1 MLQFAPTYHDYVL
14 YSDGSQEVPTK
25 YRVRTFVPTG
35 QEMETLRK
43 HKQMFGAGK
52 LDDAYTSGTASA
64 DSENHAG
71 ESKDR
76 DAMQNPLLFDPHN
89 PFSTVYDMSPID
101 GTGHV
106 PGRPTLPEIKLNDSD
121 RGRSGSSAIG
131 NADSRRTSLGD
142 EALETTRLAPGRRR
156 SSQGVLADETDSY
169 GEQDQFVEGYIQ
181 R

>member
-52 LDDAYTSGTASA
+52 LDDTYTSGTSSA
-64 DSENHAG
+64 DPENHAAEAKG
-71 ESKDR
+71 R

-101 GTGHV
+101 GAGHV
-106 PGRPTLPEIKLNDSD
+106 VRGRPPLPESRLNDFD
-121 RGRSGSSAIG
+121 RRRSSAIG
-131 NADSRRTSLGD
+131 NEDSRRTSLGD